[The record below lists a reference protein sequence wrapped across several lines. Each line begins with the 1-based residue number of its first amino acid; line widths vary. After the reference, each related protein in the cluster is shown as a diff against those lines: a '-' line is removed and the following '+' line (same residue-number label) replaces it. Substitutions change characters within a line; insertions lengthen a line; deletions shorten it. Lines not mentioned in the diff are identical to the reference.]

1 MKAVDLE
8 SERLPVGRPARKPK
22 PPREPAP
29 RRSHARPLPAPVLEA
44 AQEEAEEEWEE
55 ELEEDREGADSP
67 QWTSEP
73 AGEDDTPFVEP
84 PPSPPHSRRRDAT
97 TVGQR
102 TEERLQAQAS
112 AAQRHFARKVSEAL
126 IDNVETMIELA
137 KGIWIEETA
146 FDGKRR
152 VYRQP
157 PDKQVLMFLVEQGIG
172 KATAREKQPVSQI
185 INLVHRVPRAK

>member
-1 MKAVDLE
+1 MKAVDIE

-29 RRSHARPLPAPVLEA
+29 RRSRARPLPAPVLEA
-44 AQEEAEEEWEE
+44 AQEEAEEEWEAERQE
-55 ELEEDREGADSP
+55 EEEDLFA
-67 QWTSEP
+67 EP
-73 AGEDDTPFVEP
+73 PANPDGDEP

-102 TEERLQAQAS
+102 AEERLQAQAS

-137 KGIWIEETA
+137 KGIWIEETT